1 MTPFEYTMVLISIIL
16 GLGITTILTGLA
28 EYIRQAGLFK
38 IYLPHLI
45 WILLVFVLHVQEWWE
60 NYSLMTISAWKLP
73 LFLFILLYPINL
85 YILAHLL
92 FPSAQHPATDSKT
105 YYLSNYPKLFVCAI
119 LLDVLSIIHNVT
131 IAGWSLRDQVP
142 QIMVLILLGGMLAS
156 KTKNQKAHT
165 AMALLLLTMMLV
177 VLFFTGEHYTLSSYD
192 THQ

>member
-16 GLGITTILTGLA
+16 GLGITTILSGLA
-28 EYIRQAGLFK
+28 EYIRHAGLFK
-38 IYLPHLI
+38 IYVPHFI

-60 NYSLMTISAWKLP
+60 NYALMSITAWKLP

-92 FPSAQHPATDSKT
+92 FPSPQQQGTDSKT
-105 YYLSNYPKLFVCAI
+105 YYLENYPKLFVSAI
-119 LLDVLSIIHNVT
+119 VLDVLSIIHNVT
-131 IAGWSLRDQVP
+131 IAGWYLSDQIP
-142 QIMVLILLGGMLAS
+142 QTIVLILLGGMLAS

-177 VLFFTGEHYTLSSYD
+177 VLFFTGELYTL
-192 THQ
+192 TTRGEQT